1 MVFAEPQIK
10 QVDAIAS
17 PEIAKGEVRILWR
30 EKGYGGKE
38 YGIIAVRNNSDDGT
52 TVHLPYMGRNMEEVL
67 KSYGYSNISYQPLPS
82 EKRQLI
88 IKATQVLGPL
98 LGVDAV
104 LNGGE
109 TNFDHYLQPANDMP
123 EAILGVTGE
132 PGVGKSFYL
141 ANIWAANW
149 RGNVTIADAD
159 PYSPQSLTRVI
170 GSLSQTGYDIDSDG
184 TPILES
190 VFAQIQAFHH
200 LAPQADWQKPQVSL
214 KDILINMRQ
223 KYLGYGI
230 KNPAIKIKG
239 ELINTFTLVDLPGIK
254 TNRQQGDIIE
264 KRELDAVDLLKFG
277 IETMEV
283 IRDLVD
289 KNGKVIGPQPGPL
302 EISDLYQLLQSSNQ
316 ELAHAG
322 SVFELDIREFIWS
335 LAGEDV
341 EIHSGLGSSEDGFG
355 VYWQQA
361 KKNHPQS

>member
-1 MVFAEPQIK
+1 
-10 QVDAIAS
+10 
-17 PEIAKGEVRILWR
+17 
-30 EKGYGGKE
+30 
-38 YGIIAVRNNSDDGT
+38 
-52 TVHLPYMGRNMEEVL
+52 
-67 KSYGYSNISYQPLPS
+67 
-82 EKRQLI
+82 
-88 IKATQVLGPL
+88 
-98 LGVDAV
+98 
-104 LNGGE
+104 
-109 TNFDHYLQPANDMP
+109 
-123 EAILGVTGE
+123 
-132 PGVGKSFYL
+132 
-141 ANIWAANW
+141 
-149 RGNVTIADAD
+149 
-159 PYSPQSLTRVI
+159 
-170 GSLSQTGYDIDSDG
+170 
-184 TPILES
+184 
-190 VFAQIQAFHH
+190 
-200 LAPQADWQKPQVSL
+200 
-214 KDILINMRQ
+214 MRQ

-302 EISDLYQLLQSSNQ
+302 DISDLYQLLQSSNQ